1 MTSNWLNQSILN
13 ELMDDIVAGINEYQ
27 NGDRDCE
34 PYAIPAG
41 GEYLDAWERI
51 TNLSEIGEEQ
61 FVLTVSYDD
70 CPEISKL
77 VFDSFNR
84 RWILR
89 DSDDTPWFQSEIDG
103 GDVQVYILQNKCEIK
118 AEIDGLL

>member
-13 ELMDDIVAGINEYQ
+13 ELMDDIVTGFDEYQ

-51 TNLSEIGEEQ
+51 TNLSDIGEEQ
-61 FVLTVSYDD
+61 FVLTVAYDD

-77 VFDSFNR
+77 VFDMG
-84 RWILR
+84 WILR
-89 DSDDTPWFQSEIDG
+89 DSDGIQWYQSEIDK
-103 GDVQVYILQNKCEIK
+103 GDIQVYILRNTCDIK
-118 AEIDGLL
+118 AEIDSLL